1 MLVSGIGQHES
12 VITLCTYLFSLEPAS
27 PPCFVWTLSCV
38 IKQALPFLISMCF
51 RLIWKKK
58 HSYRTVPHLILY
70 FLSSTYHNWV
80 QFSHSVLS
88 DSLQPH
94 GLQCARPP
102 CQSPTPRS
110 YSNSCPLSRWYHPA
124 ISSSVIPSSSH
135 LQSFP
140 ASGSFPM
147 NQFFTS
153 GRQSI
158 AASASVLPMNIQDWF
173 PLGWTGLISLLS
185 KGLSRIYSSTT
196 VWKHQFFCA

>member
-27 PPCFVWTLSCV
+27 PPCLVWTLSCV

-88 DSLQPH
+88 DSLWPH
-94 GLQCARPP
+94 GLQYARFP
-102 CQSPTPRS
+102 CPLPTPRA
-110 YSNSCPLSRWYHPA
+110 YSNSCPLSQWCHPT
-124 ISSSVIPSSSH
+124 ISSSVPLLLLPSIFPRTRIFPSDLSH
-135 LQSFP
+135 LCIRYSKYWSF
-140 ASGSFPM
+140 AF
-147 NQFFTS
+147 
-153 GRQSI
+153 SI
-158 AASASVLPMNIQDWF
+158 SASDEYS
-173 PLGWTGLISLLS
+173 GLISFGIDWLYLLAVQVTE
-185 KGLSRIYSSTT
+185 I
-196 VWKHQFFCA
+196 